1 VIWYASGETP
11 DFDEATWPG
20 WWFNN
25 PVSTLLA
32 ERPAAQQSGGLTG
45 FDRCDACNAQAYV
58 LVTLAA
64 GELMFCAHHARAHA
78 PAYKEIAVSI
88 LDESD
93 KLSARISIG

>member
-1 VIWYASGETP
+1 ME
-11 DFDEATWPG
+11 
-20 WWFNN
+20 

-32 ERPAAQQSGGLTG
+32 ERPDTLTG

-58 LVTLAA
+58 RVTLPS
-64 GELMFCAHHARAHA
+64 GQLMFCAHHARAHK
-78 PAYKEIAVSI
+78 PAYERIAVSI